1 MLYQA
6 LITPMWLNYRHS
18 EQMIKKLHSAG
29 LGFYVREAD
38 TQQKLGMEYNY
49 SSCLREVCTFLMLS
63 L

>member
-6 LITPMWLNYRHS
+6 LITPMYRHS

-38 TQQKLGMEYNY
+38 IQQKLGMVIV
-49 SSCLREVCTFLMLS
+49 S
-63 L
+63 